1 MKIIID
7 VAEVPP
13 TINKLSRSWR
23 SAWRKGK
30 EWQQFL
36 VVGTTAKQRRELS
49 QAKGMRTVSIYCRH
63 MKLWD
68 ADNAQSA
75 NKVILDAGTRLGFW
89 ENDSNSFVMVTPV
102 QQERAKKRSEVLT
115 RIVIETEVAE

>member
-1 MKIIID
+1 MKLVIEIAD
-7 VAEVPP
+7 VPP

-49 QAKGMRTVSIYCRH
+49 EAKGMRTVSIFCRH

-89 ENDSNSFVMVTPV
+89 EDDSGKFVMVSPV
-102 QQERAKKRSEVLT
+102 KQELAKKRSEIFT
-115 RIVIETEVAE
+115 RITIKTEDA